1 MGIYKEIYEFS
12 AKAGAL
18 EGYVYPKEKTDLN
31 YLPQWVDH
39 LVNQYRG
46 LPAEVREEI
55 QDLCTGTLGRA
66 IRSLLPALGE
76 ESEVI
81 QKLKS
86 IASGELPLS
95 PNDFTYRR

>member
-1 MGIYKEIYEFS
+1 MGVYKEIYDFS

-31 YLPQWVDH
+31 YLPEWVDH
-39 LVNQYRG
+39 LVSQYRS

-55 QDLCTGTLGRA
+55 QDLCSGTLGRA

-76 ESEVI
+76 DSEVI

-86 IASGELPLS
+86 IASGNLPSS
-95 PNDFTYRR
+95 PNDFSYKR